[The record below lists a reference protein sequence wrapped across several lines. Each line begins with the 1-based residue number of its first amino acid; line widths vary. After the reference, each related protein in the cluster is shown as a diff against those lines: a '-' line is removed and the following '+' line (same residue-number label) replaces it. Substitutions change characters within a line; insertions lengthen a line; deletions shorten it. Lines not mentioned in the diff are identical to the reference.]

1 MHLIYR
7 LIIYGAVIAAKSIV
21 IYQLINK
28 YGIAPFCPASP
39 SRGADPLLGSIGQ
52 NQAIECTYAESVHSN
67 RESVLKQSAKGRP
80 RSATRGPPR
89 LDPTQREAIITRE
102 AVAFF
107 AECGFEGQTR
117 ELAKRLRITQPLLYR
132 YFPTKEALI
141 ERVYQEVFVGRWKAS
156 WGKLISDRTGPL
168 KSRLTQFYREYAE
181 TILTYEWIRLF
192 MFAGL
197 KDLGLNDRY
206 LKMLRERVFEKVIVE
221 IRAEYG
227 RPPVTQLP
235 ITVLEIEM
243 VWGLHAAI
251 FYLGVRQFIYGM
263 PLEAD
268 VNSIIDAKVTTFLS
282 GIRCILPA
290 KSKV

>member
-1 MHLIYR
+1 MYKDRQRPLPTEE
-7 LIIYGAVIAAKSIV
+7 AVVKA
-21 IYQLINK
+21 
-28 YGIAPFCPASP
+28 
-39 SRGADPLLGSIGQ
+39 
-52 NQAIECTYAESVHSN
+52 
-67 RESVLKQSAKGRP
+67 SAKARP

-156 WGKLISDRTGPL
+156 WGKLITDRAEPL

-227 RPPVTQLP
+227 RPPIAQLP

-251 FYLGVRQFIYGM
+251 FYLGVRQYIYGM

-268 VNSIIDAKVTTFLS
+268 VSSIIDAKVTTFLS

-290 KSKV
+290 KSRV

>member
-1 MHLIYR
+1 ML
-7 LIIYGAVIAAKSIV
+7 K
-21 IYQLINK
+21 
-28 YGIAPFCPASP
+28 ASSTP
-39 SRGADPLLGSIGQ
+39 T
-52 NQAIECTYAESVHSN
+52 EESV
-67 RESVLKQSAKGRP
+67 VKPSAKARP

-141 ERVYQEVFVGRWKAS
+141 ERVYQEAFVGRWKAS
-156 WGKLISDRTGPL
+156 WGKLITDRAEPL

-227 RPPVTQLP
+227 RPPIAQLP

-268 VNSIIDAKVTTFLS
+268 VSSIIDAKVTTFLS

-290 KSKV
+290 KSRV